1 MKKFVCMGAML
12 QCSNGM
18 SPCPLVVVNP
28 LGPSIN
34 MMTMATVTDFAP
46 FVNIASFGMCRTQSN
61 PTVAAAT
68 AAAQGV
74 LTPMP
79 CIPVIPAPWSPGA
92 SVKIGGK
99 KALLENSK
107 CKCTWGG
114 SITIKSPGNTKVE
127 GQ

>member
-34 MMTMATVTDFAP
+34 MMTMATVTDYAP
-46 FVNIASFGMCRTQSN
+46 LVNIASFGMCRTQSN

-74 LTPMP
+74 LTPDALHTRYS
-79 CIPVIPAPWSPGA
+79 CALVAR
-92 SVKIGGK
+92 SVG
-99 KALLENSK
+99 
-107 CKCTWGG
+107 
-114 SITIKSPGNTKVE
+114 
-127 GQ
+127 